1 MVNTFFKARQKQG
14 DIGKLAQLTG
24 YSQSHIINVIAGR
37 RVNES
42 ITKQANKLVS
52 RRKGVQ

>member
-1 MVNTFFKARQKQG
+1 MVNTFFKERQKQG
-14 DIGKLAQLTG
+14 DIAQVAITTG
-24 YSQSHIINVIAGR
+24 YSLSHVHNVIAGR

-52 RRKGVQ
+52 RRKVK